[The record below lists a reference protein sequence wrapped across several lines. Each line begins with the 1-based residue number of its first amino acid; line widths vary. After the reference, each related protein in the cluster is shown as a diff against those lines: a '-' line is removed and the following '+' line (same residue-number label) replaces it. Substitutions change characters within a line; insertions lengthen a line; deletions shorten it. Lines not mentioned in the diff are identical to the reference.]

1 MSKLNF
7 TRKTVLNYI
16 IGDDIDNFK
25 LEELENDSSFML
37 EVINLSNDVRMYDNA
52 SESVKTDFTFIVTII
67 EKFKD
72 NTNFIIKVVEYYFKS
87 VNGLDI
93 DKFELTFMLNAL
105 IKEKERRNKYAR
117 KAFDIYSYFYN
128 ELQDELE
135 KDNDGEFGKGYILLY
150 HLFINCPY
158 AKEYLANMFI
168 NEIFY
173 EDEKSIYAILK
184 ENYVDKNKS
193 LKKFII
199 EYVEMFD
206 SCLSAYLVTN
216 TKLLN
221 EICEDLEYRVN
232 KLRIVEKELTIR
244 KFDILWKEGYEEYK
258 LREDYLSYCFLDFF
272 DNVLSDNK
280 LTNLYCD
287 HINISEGYKMKFDY
301 FDKNNLSFP
310 DLAFYKHLDKKAKE
324 LFSTFD
330 IFEEDDEIIKTQ
342 IFQFKKRS

>member
-1 MSKLNF
+1 MKKISILIITIFTCFSLVTGCTNTNKIANFEIVSGTYDLPIEVTDKQMNKIVKALNSYSF
-7 TRKTVLNYI
+7 EGKEKTNEEHLEEDCFEISYTKDGLRYKWGIRKTTTSVLV
-16 IGDDIDNFK
+16 F
-25 LEELENDSSFML
+25 
-37 EVINLSNDVRMYDNA
+37 
-52 SESVKTDFTFIVTII
+52 
-67 EKFKD
+67 
-72 NTNFIIKVVEYYFKS
+72 
-87 VNGLDI
+87 
-93 DKFELTFMLNAL
+93 
-105 IKEKERRNKYAR
+105 KEKDLE
-117 KAFDIYSYFYN
+117 YN
-128 ELQDELE
+128 
-135 KDNDGEFGKGYILLY
+135 
-150 HLFINCPY
+150 HLTT
-158 AKEYLANMFI
+158 
-168 NEIFY
+168 
-173 EDEKSIYAILK
+173 D
-184 ENYVDKNKS
+184 
-193 LKKFII
+193 
-199 EYVEMFD
+199 
-206 SCLSAYLVTN
+206 TQ
-216 TKLLN
+216 LLN

-301 FDKNNLSFP
+301 FNKNNLSFP